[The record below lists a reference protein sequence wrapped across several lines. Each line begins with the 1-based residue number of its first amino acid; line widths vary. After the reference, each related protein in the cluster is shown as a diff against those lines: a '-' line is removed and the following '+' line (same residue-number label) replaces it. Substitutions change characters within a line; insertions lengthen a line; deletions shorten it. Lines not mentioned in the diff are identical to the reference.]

1 MIEVKLVQ
9 KIIDKNGDSKREV
22 KSKKVIKKNKNYK
35 SFINELSKAFS
46 IPRNKYEIILKVVTE
61 EEDEYPIKNQE
72 DLDSYIKDA
81 KEFMIILENNE
92 SVVEGEED
100 IKTNLDID
108 IEIKNIMDSIKI
120 PKIDNINDDIGFS
133 IDKYKNESNGNY
145 EKKLKDF
152 KKVFDSDVKNI
163 VSQKSKILRTN
174 INKLF
179 LDTQE
184 AHKKN
189 LELIK
194 ELASTTSNKFDEIMK
209 ENKEKDNTIIELK
222 KKLNLFESK
231 KMIKFDKE
239 EIKVLLSIKKA
250 NYFNIDDIEITNI
263 GNKIFKSL
271 FFEIDTNKSS
281 KDLLFYENTSAN
293 NIRHKLSLDGP
304 FSVGKLKNTVYF
316 YIKYP
321 KIGEYTIYINIK
333 ETKDGNILSSPL
345 KITVNLIEDPIENLK
360 RRKEI
365 RRKEEIPKPKER
377 QVEIQKPKEIQ
388 TEQNRN
394 EIIVIKPDKEDIDY
408 KGLNKKDV
416 DDMLNELEN
425 EFQIS
430 QKFNKEQAI
439 CKIIEFNCEREKMIQ
454 WIQDSF

>member
-46 IPRNKYEIILKVVTE
+46 IPRNKYEIILKAVTE
-61 EEDEYPIKNQE
+61 EDDEYPIKNQE
-72 DLDSYIKDA
+72 DLNSYIKDA
-81 KEFMIILENNE
+81 KEFMIILEN
-92 SVVEGEED
+92 SDSD

-133 IDKYKNESNGNY
+133 IDKYKNELNGNY

-152 KKVFDSDVKNI
+152 KNVFDSDVKNI

-184 AHKKN
+184 AQKKN

-345 KITVNLIEDPIENLK
+345 KITVNLIEDQIENLK

-416 DDMLNELEN
+416 DDMLNDLEN

>member
-1 MIEVKLVQ
+1 MIKVKLVQ

-46 IPRNKYEIILKVVTE
+46 IPRNKYEIILKAVTE
-61 EEDEYPIKNQE
+61 EDDEYPIKNQE
-72 DLDSYIKDA
+72 DLNSYIKDA
-81 KEFMIILENNE
+81 KEFMIILEN
-92 SVVEGEED
+92 SDSD

-133 IDKYKNESNGNY
+133 IDKYKNELNGNY

-152 KKVFDSDVKNI
+152 KNVFDSDVKNI

-184 AHKKN
+184 AQKKN

-194 ELASTTSNKFDEIMK
+194 ELANTTNNKFDEIMK

-416 DDMLNELEN
+416 DDMLNDLEN

>member
-46 IPRNKYEIILKVVTE
+46 IPRNKYEIILKAVTE
-61 EEDEYPIKNQE
+61 EDDEYPIKNQE
-72 DLDSYIKDA
+72 DLNSYIKDA
-81 KEFMIILENNE
+81 KEFMIILEN
-92 SVVEGEED
+92 SDSD

-133 IDKYKNESNGNY
+133 IDKYKNELKGNY

-184 AHKKN
+184 AQKKN

-194 ELASTTSNKFDEIMK
+194 ELANTTNNKFDEIMK

-416 DDMLNELEN
+416 DDMLNDLEN

>member
-46 IPRNKYEIILKVVTE
+46 IPRNKYEIILKAVTE
-61 EEDEYPIKNQE
+61 EDDEYPIKNQE
-72 DLDSYIKDA
+72 DLNSYIKDA
-81 KEFMIILENNE
+81 KEFMIILEN
-92 SVVEGEED
+92 SDSD

-133 IDKYKNESNGNY
+133 IDKYKNELNGNY

-152 KKVFDSDVKNI
+152 KNVFDSDVKNI

-184 AHKKN
+184 AQKKN

-194 ELASTTSNKFDEIMK
+194 ELANTTNNKFDEIMK

-345 KITVNLIEDPIENLK
+345 KITVNLIEDQIENLK

-416 DDMLNELEN
+416 DDMLNDLEN

>member
-46 IPRNKYEIILKVVTE
+46 IPRNKYEIILKAVTE
-61 EEDEYPIKNQE
+61 EDDEYPIKNQE
-72 DLDSYIKDA
+72 DLNSYIKDA
-81 KEFMIILENNE
+81 KEFMIILEN
-92 SVVEGEED
+92 SDSD

-133 IDKYKNESNGNY
+133 IDKYKNELNGNY

-152 KKVFDSDVKNI
+152 KNVFDSDVKNI

-184 AHKKN
+184 AQKKN

-194 ELASTTSNKFDEIMK
+194 ELANTTNNKFDEIMK

>member
-1 MIEVKLVQ
+1 MVQ

-46 IPRNKYEIILKVVTE
+46 IPRNKYEIILKAVTE
-61 EEDEYPIKNQE
+61 EDDEYPIKNQE
-72 DLDSYIKDA
+72 DLNSYIKDA
-81 KEFMIILENNE
+81 KEFMIILEN
-92 SVVEGEED
+92 SEGEED

-108 IEIKNIMDSIKI
+108 IEIKNIMESIKI

-184 AHKKN
+184 AQKKN

-194 ELASTTSNKFDEIMK
+194 ELANKTNNKFDEIMK

-250 NYFNIDDIEITNI
+250 NYFNIDDIEIANI
-263 GNKIFKSL
+263 GNKIFNSL

-365 RRKEEIPKPKER
+365 KRKEEIPKPKER

-416 DDMLNELEN
+416 DDMLNDLEN

>member
-46 IPRNKYEIILKVVTE
+46 IPRNKYEIILKAVTE
-61 EEDEYPIKNQE
+61 EDDEYPIKNQE
-72 DLDSYIKDA
+72 DLNSYIKDA
-81 KEFMIILENNE
+81 KEFMIILEN
-92 SVVEGEED
+92 SDSD

-133 IDKYKNESNGNY
+133 IDKYKNELNGNY

-152 KKVFDSDVKNI
+152 KNVFDSDVKNI

-184 AHKKN
+184 AQKKN

-194 ELASTTSNKFDEIMK
+194 ELANTTNNKFDEIMK

-416 DDMLNELEN
+416 DDMLNDLEN

>member
-46 IPRNKYEIILKVVTE
+46 IPRNKYEIILKAVTE
-61 EEDEYPIKNQE
+61 EDDEYPIKNQE
-72 DLDSYIKDA
+72 DLNSYIKDA
-81 KEFMIILENNE
+81 KEFMIILEN
-92 SVVEGEED
+92 SDSD

-133 IDKYKNESNGNY
+133 IDKYKNELNGNY

-152 KKVFDSDVKNI
+152 KNVFDSDVKNI

-184 AHKKN
+184 AQKKN

-194 ELASTTSNKFDEIMK
+194 ELANKTNNKFDEIMK

-416 DDMLNELEN
+416 DDMLNDLEN

>member
-46 IPRNKYEIILKVVTE
+46 IPRNKYEIILKAVTE

-72 DLDSYIKDA
+72 DLNSYIKDA

-133 IDKYKNESNGNY
+133 IDKYKNELKGNY

-184 AHKKN
+184 AQKKN

-194 ELASTTSNKFDEIMK
+194 ELANTTNNKFDEIMK

-416 DDMLNELEN
+416 DDMLNDLEN